1 MNTLSIR
8 LVALVALAAVGCS
21 TTKNPSKAY
30 VGLFGDNSVAVID
43 TSTSKVLTTIP
54 VTAPDGL
61 VITPDGA
68 KVYVSS
74 NTTGIIDVI
83 DTTTDAVSK
92 SITVGTAAALPAGLA
107 ITQDGK
113 HIVAAIQGD
122 GKAAIIDTTTD
133 EVVNSLAVGKA
144 HNSAISEDGLTAYIA
159 SQVATAPAIYL
170 VSIPSA
176 AAGATYTLDKS
187 PRALAAVGGKLY
199 VTVASFDSVEVLDAA
214 TGRPGTQIP
223 TGGSPHDIRPTIDGK
238 RVLTV
243 SQTMG
248 DLEIIDPATG
258 TITGRVPTGKMPHW
272 IALSSDGKL
281 AYVTNE
287 GDNNMVAI
295 DLATQKVT
303 KTISNIGAAPR
314 KIALQ
319 P

>member
-1 MNTLSIR
+1 
-8 LVALVALAAVGCS
+8 
-21 TTKNPSKAY
+21 
-30 VGLFGDNSVAVID
+30 
-43 TSTSKVLTTIP
+43 
-54 VTAPDGL
+54 
-61 VITPDGA
+61 
-68 KVYVSS
+68 
-74 NTTGIIDVI
+74 
-83 DTTTDAVSK
+83 
-92 SITVGTAAALPAGLA
+92 
-107 ITQDGK
+107 
-113 HIVAAIQGD
+113 
-122 GKAAIIDTTTD
+122 
-133 EVVNSLAVGKA
+133 
-144 HNSAISEDGLTAYIA
+144 
-159 SQVATAPAIYL
+159 
-170 VSIPSA
+170 
-176 AAGATYTLDKS
+176 
-187 PRALAAVGGKLY
+187 
-199 VTVASFDSVEVLDAA
+199 VEVLNAA
-214 TGRPGTQIP
+214 TGQPGTQIP

-258 TITGRVPTGKMPHW
+258 TIAGRVPTGKMPHW